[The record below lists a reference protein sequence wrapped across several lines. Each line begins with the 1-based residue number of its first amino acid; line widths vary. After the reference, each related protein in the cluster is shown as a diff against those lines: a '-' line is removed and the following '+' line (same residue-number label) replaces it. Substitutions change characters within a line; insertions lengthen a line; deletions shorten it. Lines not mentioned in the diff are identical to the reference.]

1 MSTDVSDDAFS
12 HFLLSKYHP
21 FFKRSLTRN
30 IFQILTCFQIH
41 WKPHQN
47 MMPSFKTSSLWF
59 RFLTICHHSEQEYIY
74 SLCGCACL
82 KCYKFESDVIWWC
95 WWFCRNRGGGEGT
108 FLDLFNINIMT
119 SVVESL
125 SRPITFLLT
134 GTSAGDVNCKLW
146 LFLSLSLC
154 LTVSLSFVMAMII
167 IKPSTILLLLFQIW
181 KLGPGRDSV
190 RIFGT
195 RFVAS
200 CSVSR
205 AMNGKPPPQLLFIC
219 VLFTTVSVTL

>member
-1 MSTDVSDDAFS
+1 
-12 HFLLSKYHP
+12 
-21 FFKRSLTRN
+21 
-30 IFQILTCFQIH
+30 
-41 WKPHQN
+41 
-47 MMPSFKTSSLWF
+47 
-59 RFLTICHHSEQEYIY
+59 
-74 SLCGCACL
+74 
-82 KCYKFESDVIWWC
+82 
-95 WWFCRNRGGGEGT
+95 
-108 FLDLFNINIMT
+108 MT

-154 LTVSLSFVMAMII
+154 LTVSLSFVMAIII

-205 AMNGKPPPQLLFIC
+205 AMNGKPPPQLSFIC
-219 VLFTTVSVTL
+219 VLFTTVSVTLLLSVYMPYNINMCLSS